1 MKKKN
6 PSTNDAP
13 RTVDVDIY
21 NPFDYEDGYIRN
33 KM

>member
-13 RTVDVDIY
+13 RTVDADIY

-33 KM
+33 KK